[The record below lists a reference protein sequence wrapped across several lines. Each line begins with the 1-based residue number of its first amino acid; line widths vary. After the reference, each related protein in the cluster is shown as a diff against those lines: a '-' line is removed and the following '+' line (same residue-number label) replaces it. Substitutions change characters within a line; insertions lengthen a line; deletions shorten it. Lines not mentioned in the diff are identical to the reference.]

1 VACLH
6 HFDGEKSAVISPRL
20 QSYDET
26 VREGHTQYGFPVV
39 GLILKNTRGK
49 TMKKVLF
56 ASTALVAFA
65 GAAAADVAVSGS
77 AEIGL
82 INADSVDANGVVTAT
97 NTGTTQFHQDLDV
110 KFSMSGETDG
120 GLAFGASVDL
130 DEGAGLTNTG
140 NNGATV
146 FISGA
151 FGTVTVGNT
160 DGAMDFALTEIV
172 GPGSITDSETSHEG
186 FKGSYLDGSYDGQI
200 VRYDYTAGDLSVA
213 ISAEAL
219 DADTANRSNGYALG
233 AKYAFGDITVGAGY
247 QKADSTSGQFGAS
260 AAVTAVAAVNGLDS
274 AGAVT
279 TTAAA
284 TNIVQPIAAVTA
296 ADAVI
301 ADVTATG
308 LSVSGTFGAVTAGLV
323 YTMYDSS
330 VANFDAKH
338 THIGVSYTQGALTI
352 GGNIGNFDSDTNAQ
366 DRDGYG
372 ITANY
377 SLGGG
382 ATIQAGYESS
392 ERNNVDN
399 GGSWSLGLAMSF

>member
-1 VACLH
+1 
-6 HFDGEKSAVISPRL
+6 
-20 QSYDET
+20 
-26 VREGHTQYGFPVV
+26 
-39 GLILKNTRGK
+39 
-49 TMKKVLF
+49 
-56 ASTALVAFA
+56 
-65 GAAAADVAVSGS
+65 
-77 AEIGL
+77 
-82 INADSVDANGVVTAT
+82 
-97 NTGTTQFHQDLDV
+97 
-110 KFSMSGETDG
+110 MSGETDG

-233 AKYAFGDITVGAGY
+233 AKYAMGNITFGAGY
-247 QKADSTSGQFGAS
+247 QKADSTSAAYGAE
-260 AAVTAVAAVNGLDS
+260 AAVTAVTAVDGVFATAAGEVYEGAA
-274 AGAVT
+274 AGATVT
-279 TTAAA
+279 DLTTA
-284 TNIVQPIAAVTA
+284 TTDREIVAPVAPVTGSA
-296 ADAVI
+296 AVI

-308 LSVSGTFGAVTAGLV
+308 VSVSGTFGAVTAGLA

-330 VANFDAKH
+330 VAGGDAKH